1 MNNTNHRRRRF
12 LATAGGLAAASALG
26 PLAGRAQ
33 AAGAC
38 TGRVVVGTWG
48 GDYQRLLQENINP
61 LVEPAGVTVVYDV
74 GSALVRQTKMRS
86 EAHARRSTLD
96 IALLRD
102 NDMFQMQAEGTTV
115 PLDEAHIPNLAHV
128 IPQFRRG
135 YAIPHIFS
143 ALVLVYDT
151 SRVKTRPDGLAV
163 LLDPAYKGK
172 VGLVDDQYDYLTLA
186 GALATGKPVGDLE
199 AGQAF
204 LRQLREN
211 KPHVYPSVDA
221 LAAAL
226 KSGEIDVT
234 VTWKARTLQWKKAGL
249 PVDYVFPKEG
259 ALPATFEAGI
269 AVGSKAQDCA
279 FPYLNAMLD
288 PRAQR
293 AFAETMGYAPTVSNA
308 ALPPELQ
315 QAVGF
320 SGAELE
326 RIVPVDFALVMKHK
340 GQMLDFWNR
349 DFRNGL

>member
-1 MNNTNHRRRRF
+1 MNPARRRF
-12 LATAGGLAAASALG
+12 LASTGGILAASAVM
-26 PLAGRAQ
+26 PFAGKAQ

-38 TGRVVVGTWG
+38 PGRVVVGTWG
-48 GDYQRLLQENINP
+48 GDYQRLLHENIDP
-61 LVEPAGVTVVYDV
+61 LLASSGLTVVYDV
-74 GSALVRQTKMRS
+74 GSALTRQTKMRA
-86 EAHARRSTLD
+86 EAHSRRSTLD

-102 NDMFQMQAEGTTV
+102 NDMYQMHAEGVTV
-115 PLDEAHIPNLAHV
+115 PLDEAHVPNLAHV
-128 IPQFRRG
+128 IPQFRRT
-135 YAIPHIFS
+135 YSIPHIFS

-151 SRVKTRPDGLAV
+151 ARVKTPPDGVAA

-186 GALATGKPVGDLE
+186 GALAAGKPASDLQ
-199 AGQAF
+199 AGRQF
-204 LRQLREN
+204 LTELRKN
-211 KPHVYPSVDA
+211 RPRVYPSVDM

-249 PVDYVFPKEG
+249 AVDYVFPKEG

-269 AVGSKAQDCA
+269 AAGSRAKDCA

-288 PRAQR
+288 PRAQL
-293 AFAETMGYAPTVSNA
+293 AFAQTMGYAPTVTNA
-308 ALPPELQ
+308 ALPPSLQ

-320 SGAELE
+320 SAAELQ
-326 RIVPVDFALVMKHK
+326 RIVAVDFALVMKHK
-340 GQMLDFWNR
+340 SEMLEFWTK